1 MLPIAVD
8 AMGGDNAPG
17 AIVAGARR
25 AVDELGIPVV
35 LVGRSADLGDTGGL
49 EVIEASEVIAMDA
62 DPGSSVR
69 KMKDSSLVRAAEAVR
84 DGRASA
90 MVSAGNTGATMASA
104 LLRMGRIKGVQRPA
118 IATPIPVPGADT
130 PTVLLDAGA
139 NSECNADWLVQF
151 AQMGAVF
158 AKQRFGIAS
167 PRVGLL
173 SIGEESTKG
182 NPLVKETHKLLAEGS
197 WIGETGAQFIGN
209 VEGRDIMTDDVD
221 VVVTDGFT
229 GNVALKTLEGSLK
242 SIINSLLA
250 AFDSSDEARAAAAAL
265 WPSLMPL
272 YDSLDPENT
281 GGAMLLG
288 VDGVCIISH
297 GSSSDRAM
305 VNAVRV
311 AADMVNA
318 NVVGHIA
325 ASVRLAD

>member
-1 MLPIAVD
+1 MLPIAID

-17 AIVAGARR
+17 AIVEGAQR
-25 AVDELGIPVV
+25 AAAELGVPVV
-35 LVGRSADLGDTGGL
+35 LVGRPEDVESLRGDLEL
-49 EVIEASEVIAMDA
+49 LPASQVIGMDA

-69 KMKDSSLVRAAEAVR
+69 TMKDSSLVRAAEAVR

-104 LLRMGRIKGVQRPA
+104 LLRMGRIKGVARPA
-118 IATPIPVPGADT
+118 IATPIPVPGTT

-139 NSECNADWLVQF
+139 NAECQPAWLVQF

-158 AKQRFGIAS
+158 ARERYGIAE

-182 NPLVKETHKLLAEGS
+182 NPLVKETHGLLAEPGTLAAS
-197 WIGETGAQFIGN
+197 GASFVGN
-209 VEGRDIMTDDVD
+209 VEGRDIMTDEVD

-229 GNVALKTLEGSLK
+229 GNVALKTLEGGLRTLVRSVLGA
-242 SIINSLLA
+242 LGATDVAEPAL
-250 AFDSSDEARAAAAAL
+250 EA
-265 WPSLMPL
+265 LMPL
-272 YDSLDPENT
+272 YATLDPDQT

-297 GSSSDRAM
+297 GSSSATAI
-305 VNAVRV
+305 VNACRV
-311 AADMVNA
+311 ATEMVEA
-318 NVVGHIA
+318 EVVERLRA
-325 ASVRLAD
+325 AVAAG